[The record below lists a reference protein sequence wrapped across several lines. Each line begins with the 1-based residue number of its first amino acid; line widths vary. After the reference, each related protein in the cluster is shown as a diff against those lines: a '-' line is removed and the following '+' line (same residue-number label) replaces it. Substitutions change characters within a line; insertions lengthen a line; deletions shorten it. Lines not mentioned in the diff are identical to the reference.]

1 MSMLLTAVTEV
12 RAAERAG
19 QDLGLG
25 TFATQFIARGTI
37 LMAHNPPFLVGFNWY
52 RHSKGRQVRAVDQ
65 DDQRKT
71 IGAYDMNWQKKGKPY
86 MHVTSALLRS
96 SATKFTTPS
105 RARSTG
111 SAEEVLPKESVAEE
125 LLPEVAHFSSH
136 SAAGARLNS

>member
-12 RAAERAG
+12 KAAERAG

-71 IGAYDMNWQKKGKPY
+71 IGAYDIDNEFFFLNFADAFEDRRCSGGRLVDRHYLNPNCAFSHNATGKTLVLVTLKAIANGEQVLAQCYMKK
-86 MHVTSALLRS
+86 V
-96 SATKFTTPS
+96 
-105 RARSTG
+105 
-111 SAEEVLPKESVAEE
+111 
-125 LLPEVAHFSSH
+125 
-136 SAAGARLNS
+136 